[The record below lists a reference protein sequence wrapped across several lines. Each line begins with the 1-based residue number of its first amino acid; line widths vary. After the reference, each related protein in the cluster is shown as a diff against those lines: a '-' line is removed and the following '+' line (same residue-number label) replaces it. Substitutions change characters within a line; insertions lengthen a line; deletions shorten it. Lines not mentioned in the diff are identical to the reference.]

1 MSILNVK
8 GALLLTGLMASQVAL
23 AGGASGQA
31 IGFTCNGCHGYD
43 GVSKGAAPSI
53 KGLPATYLENA
64 MKDFKSGKRPATIR
78 NRIAKGYTDAEIT
91 AMSEYFASLKK

>member
-1 MSILNVK
+1 MSITKVK
-8 GALLLTGLMASQVAL
+8 TALIAAGLMLSQVAL

-31 IGFTCNGCHGYD
+31 IAFTCNGCHGHD
-43 GVSKGAAPSI
+43 GMSKGAAPSI

-64 MKDFKSGKRPATIR
+64 MKDFKSDKRPATIM

-91 AMSEYFASLKK
+91 AMSEYYASLKK